1 LRAPHILH
9 SIFDPKTTVSWNRQV
24 YYLRIWYVLQVYIYI
39 YLLSMQT
46 NISLMFKSWI
56 YRIAG

>member
-39 YLLSMQT
+39 LAINADKYLSDV
-46 NISLMFKSWI
+46 
-56 YRIAG
+56 